1 MLVVFD
7 NHIGQ
12 LLPGE
17 VLLGPLLIILIL
29 RPVQGLPELVGMPDT
44 GTSCGAGSEMWSLEL
59 ERPLLH
65 LEWSL
70 PEQSPDLERLLDTE
84 SSLDLELL
92 LFSPLLPEPDLL
104 LVLDWDLETDED
116 ISWIL

>member
-59 ERPLLH
+59 ERPH
-65 LEWSL
+65 V
-70 PEQSPDLERLLDTE
+70 
-84 SSLDLELL
+84 DLEL
-92 LFSPLLPEPDLL
+92 SPLDPSSSCQTYYC
-104 LVLDWDLETDED
+104 VGQG
-116 ISWIL
+116 ILFHRALYHRMGQG